1 MGLFDDIGDFV
12 SDVAD
17 VAVDV
22 VDDVGDAV
30 GAVVDTV
37 AAPVVAI
44 GGGIGDVLD
53 TVDPGVTDLI
63 GTPPVRSPPVWAATS
78 RAASSGATPAI

>member
-30 GAVVDTV
+30 GAVVQGAEQGQQILHMLASVQAFDIDRLETQLGRT
-37 AAPVVAI
+37 APE
-44 GGGIGDVLD
+44 
-53 TVDPGVTDLI
+53 P
-63 GTPPVRSPPVWAATS
+63 
-78 RAASSGATPAI
+78 SSAGPSAP